1 MCREETREGV
11 DKVPTEDCSLEPQ
24 EDCRMETV
32 LVPRYLLEKMAII
45 TTLTPQA
52 PAQAKLYKN
61 SKRGL
66 CGVQR
71 KP

>member
-32 LVPRYLLEKMAII
+32 LVPRYILATTGNCNII
-45 TTLTPQA
+45 
-52 PAQAKLYKN
+52 
-61 SKRGL
+61 
-66 CGVQR
+66 GVTVYR
-71 KP
+71 LMF